1 MSDQPASDHPADEP
15 GRSAEGRHGR
25 DDGEHGQAETIQF
38 GRQSDQAED
47 NPAHEKAGPPASYTE
62 FHTPGYGQPS
72 LSESPPRPLSG
83 FRSEQRFSEPSG
95 LTQATQ
101 PPEWEAHTPPNG
113 NPASDPFPGRRPYYS
128 PPSPPAPQHAEPQ
141 HSAPQHSAP
150 QHSAQTDYLP
160 VPDFLRPPDYPQQS
174 AAPAPLPVPYEP
186 NLPQTPYPDL
196 STNSLL
202 REVKPPPATGWRR
215 ALYVLSGKLINVG
228 ESPRDLHHNEL
239 VAHVNQPLGGCYR
252 IAVVSLKG
260 GVGKTTI
267 TATLGSTFGSIRG
280 DRVIAVDANPDFGT
294 LAQRGPNNCD
304 STVRTLLN
312 DPTIVRYSDVRR
324 HTSQGPNRLEFLGSE
339 RDPAVSESFSENDYR
354 AVHATL
360 DRFYNIILT
369 DCGTGLTHSVTKGVL
384 DTADS
389 LVVVGSP
396 SIDSA
401 RSVLATID
409 WLAHHGYSHLIA
421 DAVVVLSAAWSDYLP
436 VDLDQ
441 LSRHFEQ
448 RVSRVVFVPYDAHLA
463 EGGQI
468 RVDLLSHKTQ
478 QAYADLASHL
488 TAGSLVQP

>member
-1 MSDQPASDHPADEP
+1 MTSRHEQEWSSDTRPPIATTFTTTRPDGPVPEP
-15 GRSAEGRHGR
+15 PLTA
-25 DDGEHGQAETIQF
+25 
-38 GRQSDQAED
+38 
-47 NPAHEKAGPPASYTE
+47 TE
-62 FHTPGYGQPS
+62 
-72 LSESPPRPLSG
+72 L
-83 FRSEQRFSEPSG
+83 G
-95 LTQATQ
+95 LTPT
-101 PPEWEAHTPPNG
+101 
-113 NPASDPFPGRRPYYS
+113 RRTA
-128 PPSPPAPQHAEPQ
+128 PS
-141 HSAPQHSAP
+141 
-150 QHSAQTDYLP
+150 
-160 VPDFLRPPDYPQQS
+160 
-174 AAPAPLPVPYEP
+174 
-186 NLPQTPYPDL
+186 
-196 STNSLL
+196 
-202 REVKPPPATGWRR
+202 TGWRKTLHR
-215 ALYVLSGKLINVG
+215 MTGAPVVSQPVAGEPGSRGLAEHGRHAVG
-228 ESPRDLHHNEL
+228 GTRS
-239 VAHVNQPLGGCYR
+239 
-252 IAVVSLKG
+252 IAVLSLKG
-260 GVGKTTI
+260 GVGKTT
-267 TATLGSTFGSIRG
+267 TTVGLGATFALTRG

-488 TAGSLVQP
+488 TAGSLIQP